1 MKMQDVEVGGRYTA
15 KVSGRIVV
23 VRVVE
28 IKEIPPASWSRRD
41 TWRKLIYVVNE
52 RTGKRITIRSAQRLR
67 ARVAAKGCEFC
78 RQDFNRPAGDF
89 KCPYCGKTWSSQ
101 GVQS

>member
-41 TWRKLIYVVNE
+41 SWRKLIYAVNE
-52 RTGKRITIRSAQRLR
+52 NTGKRITIRSAQRLR
-67 ARVAAKGCEFC
+67 SRVDKGCEFC
-78 RQDFNRPAGDF
+78 QQEFNRPAGEF

-101 GVQS
+101 EVQS